1 MEAKS
6 SSVYSLIGLCQKA
19 GKAISGG
26 SMVEEAI
33 RAGKAKLLIIAEDA
47 GESMAKKF
55 SDKANF
61 YGVRMIY
68 FGTQESL
75 GQCIGKELRS
85 AIVITDEGLSKAIEK
100 KYQQHLGVNA

>member
-47 GESMAKKF
+47 GESMTKKF
-55 SDKANF
+55 SDKAN
-61 YGVRMIY
+61 Y
-68 FGTQESL
+68 FGTRESL

>member
-68 FGTQESL
+68 FGTA
-75 GQCIGKELRS
+75 GKSWPMYWQGAALCNS
-85 AIVITDEGLSKAIEK
+85 
-100 KYQQHLGVNA
+100 NN